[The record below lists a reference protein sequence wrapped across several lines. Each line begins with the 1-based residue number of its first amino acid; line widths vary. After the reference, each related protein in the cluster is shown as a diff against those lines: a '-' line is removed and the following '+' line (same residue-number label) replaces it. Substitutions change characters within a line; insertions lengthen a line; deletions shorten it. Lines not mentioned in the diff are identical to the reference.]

1 MDSTAVI
8 LPIYV
13 LLCSYIQ
20 YIIDLKETLRSWVNL
35 NTSFKKPD
43 LICVN
48 NQALD
53 NIKRFHQMFSLSLPC
68 RKYFLTQIH
77 LCDYS
82 KYLSMYPFSNIS
94 L

>member
-35 NTSFKKPD
+35 KQKNNSCRKTNTSFKKQD

-48 NQALD
+48 N
-53 NIKRFHQMFSLSLPC
+53 
-68 RKYFLTQIH
+68 
-77 LCDYS
+77 
-82 KYLSMYPFSNIS
+82 
-94 L
+94 